1 MPLPLASLDRVPE
14 WHALESHFRE
24 IEPLHLRSLFA
35 DDPDRAERFS
45 LEAAGLRLDYSKNRL
60 TSQTVEHLVK
70 LAERTGVRAGI
81 GAMFD
86 GSRINVTEDRSVL
99 HIALR
104 RPAANPLT
112 LDGVDVMADVHATLA
127 KMSSFAERVR
137 SGSWLGFTQR
147 RIRNVV
153 NIGIGGSDL
162 GPLMAV
168 EALRPYADRG
178 LTVRFVSNVDGTHLS
193 ESIRDLDPQET
204 LFIVA
209 SKSFTTQ
216 ETLTNAVSARDW
228 VLAAMRDE
236 AAVKHHFVAL
246 STSAERV
253 AEFGIDVDNMF
264 EFWDWVGGRYSLC
277 SAVGLSL
284 MIAVG
289 PEHFHDMLRGF
300 HAMDTHFA
308 EAPLEQNM
316 PVLLGLIGIWYNNFF
331 GYDTHAV
338 LPYDQYL
345 HRFPA
350 YLQQLDMESNGKS
363 VDRAGKRVTWSTAP
377 VLWGEAGTNGQ
388 HAFYQLIHQGS
399 RMVPAD
405 LIGFCRSHNHLAD
418 HHDKLVANL
427 IAQGEALAF
436 GKTTSEVEA
445 EGTAASIV
453 PHKVFEGNRPTN
465 TLLADQLTPQVL
477 GALIALYEHKVFVQG
492 IVWGIYSFDQWG
504 VQLGKELATRVLPEL
519 QSATALEH
527 DASTNALIRHYRAR
541 RKD

>member
-363 VDRAGKRVTWSTAP
+363 IDRAGKRVTWSTAP

>member
-1 MPLPLASLDRVPE
+1 MPLPLASLDQVPE

-60 TSQTVEHLVK
+60 TSQTVEHLAK

-104 RPAANPLT
+104 RPAAKALT
-112 LDGVDVMADVHATLA
+112 VDGVEVMADVHAALA
-127 KMSSFAERVR
+127 KMSSFAERIR

-168 EALRPYADRG
+168 EALKPYADRG

-228 VLAAMRDE
+228 VLAAMSDQS
-236 AAVKHHFVAL
+236 AVKHHFVAL

-289 PEHFHDMLRGF
+289 TEHFHDMLSGF
-300 HAMDTHFA
+300 HAMDTHFE

-363 VDRAGKRVTWSTAP
+363 VDRAGKRVRWSTGP

-399 RMVPAD
+399 RIVPAD

-436 GKTTSEVEA
+436 GKTMSEVEA

-453 PHKVFEGNRPTN
+453 PHKVFDGNRPTN
-465 TLLADQLTPQVL
+465 TLLADQLTPKVL

-492 IVWGIYSFDQWG
+492 IVWGICSFDQWG

-527 DASTNALIRHYRAR
+527 DASTSALIRHYRSR
-541 RKD
+541 RKA

>member
-104 RPAANPLT
+104 RPAANSLT